1 MNGPFAAAEL
11 IEQVHHAMIK
21 GKKTTETVPVILK
34 SAVSRRR
41 EIELDIGNFSIPVR
55 MTGL

>member
-11 IEQVHHAMIK
+11 IEQVHHATIK
-21 GKKTTETVPVILK
+21 CKKTTETVPVIVK

-41 EIELDIGNFSIPVR
+41 KIESDLGNLSIPVR